1 MNPTA
6 GISKPS
12 SSNERRI
19 VLEAKL
25 QELTGVFRDR
35 SGLAVEVLADA
46 LDAIQLATDRDML
59 VQRMNIG
66 ARMLSDV
73 RDAILAWDN
82 GHYGFC
88 EDCEEPI
95 SPKRLDAIPWAHVCV
110 NCQEARD
117 RRVTEADSDDLSL
130 AA

>member
-6 GISKPS
+6 GMSKPS

-19 VLEAKL
+19 ALEAKL
-25 QELTGVFRDR
+25 EELTGVFRDR

-73 RDAILAWDN
+73 RGAILAWDN

-95 SPKRLDAIPWAHVCV
+95 SPKRLDAIPWAQVCV

-117 RRVTEADSDDLSL
+117 RRVMEADSDGLSL